1 MVREAENPEYLP
13 QSRRRKISK
22 RTKLGFASGMLENS
36 MMTAAGLT
44 TMLFYNQVLGVA
56 PELCG
61 LAFAIASVVDAIS
74 DPAVGLL
81 SDRVQTRWGRR
92 HPFMLGS
99 SFPLGLC
106 FYLMYQ
112 PPTGLSE
119 VALFWWF
126 TLTMIGMRLAKTYY
140 SVPHAALGSELTD
153 DYDERTSIF
162 GWNWSVMVI
171 GGVLLTSFVGFVIFP
186 SDSEYYNGF
195 LNPDGYQ
202 FLAIFGGLTCFFAIV
217 FCSFMTADQIPY
229 LHQDTSLGKEIYTK
243 YSQTAVGIWKDIT
256 GLATN
261 VSYLSVVFC
270 WLILAISGGVL
281 GVAGTYAFVYGFEFT
296 SEEIAFRE
304 WVKLPGALI
313 CVAFAAYLVK
323 SLDKKYTVIL
333 MILVTTFLVGLP
345 YCLRLL
351 GWFPDN
357 DVETFFS
364 SSLFIAIF
372 CIWILGFITL
382 PVVPIVID
390 SQLVDIADEH
400 ELNTGNRSEAL
411 IMAVRTFSVKVS
423 DGLGGMIGGFW
434 LAFIDFP
441 KNASPETLTQEHLD
455 QLFFMMGPLYYIIVY
470 AGLGFC
476 FMYRI
481 SRSRHE
487 EILREL
493 EKRRALGSSNILRN

>member
-1 MVREAENPEYLP
+1 VNTETANTEQPP
-13 QSRRRKISK
+13 QSRRRKVSK

-61 LAFAIASVVDAIS
+61 LAFAIASVVDAVS
-74 DPAVGLL
+74 DPLVGLL
-81 SDRVQTRWGRR
+81 SDRVRTRWGRR

-99 SFPLGLC
+99 SLPLGLF

-112 PPTGLSE
+112 PPSGLSE

-126 TLTMIGMRLAKTYY
+126 TITMVGMRLAKTFYT
-140 SVPHAALGSELTD
+140 VPHAALGSELTD

-186 SDSEYYNGF
+186 SGDEYYNGF
-195 LNPDGYQ
+195 LNPNGYE
-202 FLAIFGGLTCFFAIV
+202 FLAIFGGLTCFLAVV

-229 LHQDTSLGKEIYTK
+229 LHSQTTLQNAIRTK
-243 YSQTAVGIWKDIT
+243 YSELALGIWNDIK

-261 VSYLSVVFC
+261 LSYLSVVFC

-304 WVKLPGALI
+304 WVKLPGALL

-323 SLDKKYTVIL
+323 QIDKKYTVIL

-345 YCLRLL
+345 YCLRLI
-351 GWFPDN
+351 GWFPEN
-357 DVETFFS
+357 DPETFFS

-493 EKRRALGSSNILRN
+493 EKRRLEASG

>member
-1 MVREAENPEYLP
+1 
-13 QSRRRKISK
+13 
-22 RTKLGFASGMLENS
+22 
-36 MMTAAGLT
+36 MMTAAALT

-74 DPAVGLL
+74 DPLVGLL
-81 SDRVQTRWGRR
+81 SDRVRTRWGRR

-99 SFPLGLC
+99 SLPLGLC

-112 PPTGLSE
+112 PPAGLSE
-119 VALFWWF
+119 TGLFWWF
-126 TLTMIGMRLAKTYY
+126 TLTMVGMRLAKTFY

-186 SDSEYYNGF
+186 SSAEHYNGF

-202 FLAIFGGLTCFFAIV
+202 FLAIFGGLTCFLAIV
-217 FCSFMTADQIPY
+217 FCCFMTADQIPF
-229 LHQDTSLGKEIYTK
+229 LHQDKSIAEEIRTK
-243 YSQTAVGIWKDIT
+243 YSEIALGIWNDIK

-261 VSYLSVVFC
+261 PSYLSVVFC

-304 WVKLPGALI
+304 WVKLPGALV

-357 DVETFFS
+357 DTETFFN

-493 EKRRALGSSNILRN
+493 EKRRLQAP